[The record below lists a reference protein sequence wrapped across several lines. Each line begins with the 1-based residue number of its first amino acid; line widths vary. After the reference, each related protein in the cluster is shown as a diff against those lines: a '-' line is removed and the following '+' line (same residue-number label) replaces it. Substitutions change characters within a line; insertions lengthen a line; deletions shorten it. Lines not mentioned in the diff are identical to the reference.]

1 MSNNGDGA
9 GQKQRDEQYI
19 DPKGYWIDAER
30 NLRRMGTEHGE
41 QIVILKATEDC
52 SKAEWTKLYE
62 AIVSCLVMNQRS

>member
-9 GQKQRDEQYI
+9 GHEQHDEQYI

-41 QIVILKATEDC
+41 QIIILKATEDC
-52 SKAEWTKLYE
+52 SKAATEIHPLLMSRCS
-62 AIVSCLVMNQRS
+62 AG